1 MGRVMTATRHKHRPK
16 EQGYILL
23 MLLLAMSL
31 LVIAAAIVAPSIAF
45 QVKRDREEEMIHRG
59 VQYSRA
65 IRNYA
70 SKTGR
75 FPLKLEDLQE
85 TGGVRYIRKLYKD
98 PITGG
103 DFKLLHMSDMPGIGG
118 ASNLNSQPGALAA
131 NPVGAVSNGSVQG
144 GLPAS
149 QGNGTQG
156 DANQAS
162 QDSQGNPVNNEG
174 PPNAPPPQQALNS
187 GAALGTGG
195 VIFGVASKSKSKTIR
210 EFEHKNHYNDWLF
223 FYYPP
228 YGGNRELTGPTPL
241 SVTGGSVQNPTGGPA
256 NQQPNQNLQ
265 QSPQQQ
271 PQSPTQPQPP
281 EQQ

>member
-1 MGRVMTATRHKHRPK
+1 MTAAHNKNRRKD
-16 EQGYILL
+16 QGYILL

-118 ASNLNSQPGALAA
+118 MSNLNPQPGALAA
-131 NPVGAVSNGSVQG
+131 NPVGAVSAGAVPGGSPVGQANGS
-144 GLPAS
+144 P
-149 QGNGTQG
+149 G
-156 DANQAS
+156 DANQAG

-174 PPNAPPPQQALNS
+174 TPNAPPPQQAANS

-195 VIFGVASKSKSKTIR
+195 VIFGVASKSKAKTIR
-210 EFEHKNHYNDWLF
+210 EFEHKNHYSDWLF

-241 SVTGGSVQNPTGGPA
+241 SMTGGSVQNPLGGPA
-256 NQQPNQNLQ
+256 NQPPNQNSQ

-271 PQSPTQPQPP
+271 PQSPTQPQAP
-281 EQQ
+281 QQQ